1 MGSHSVTYN
10 PTEVIFPPF
19 TPAEWGHYEREY
31 RGDLHSHKTNV
42 TSNYRTKKLLTYM
55 QNRITHGLAL
65 DELAEVARHL
75 LEVPA
80 VSTSSERSFS
90 VTGRTIEDRKTRLSS
105 DSVDGLMFLHGL
117 AVTDKH

>member
-1 MGSHSVTYN
+1 
-10 PTEVIFPPF
+10 
-19 TPAEWGHYEREY
+19 
-31 RGDLHSHKTNV
+31 
-42 TSNYRTKKLLTYM
+42 M

-75 LEVPA
+75 LAVPTA
-80 VSTSSERSFS
+80 STSSERSFS

-117 AVTDKH
+117 AVTDKHYSDI